1 MIFEM
6 TGFLVGVVAIGVP
19 LLLLY
24 RREANR
30 AMTAISGTGGRRRI

>member
-6 TGFLVGVVAIGVP
+6 TGFLVGVVAIGIP

-30 AMTAISGTGGRRRI
+30 AMTAISGTGTRRRV